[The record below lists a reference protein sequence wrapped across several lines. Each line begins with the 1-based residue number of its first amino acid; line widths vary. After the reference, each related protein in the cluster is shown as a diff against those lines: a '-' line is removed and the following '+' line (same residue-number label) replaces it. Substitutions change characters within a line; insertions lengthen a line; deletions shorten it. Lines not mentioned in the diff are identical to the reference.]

1 MCRVYGL
8 YLESAEI
15 LPTTA
20 LRRLLLALLEAEG
33 LRARDVK
40 ALWKSLVAS
49 QAGLRVV
56 LDYATKNA
64 ADIVAK

>member
-1 MCRVYGL
+1 M
-8 YLESAEI
+8 
-15 LPTTA
+15 
-20 LRRLLLALLEAEG
+20 LALLEGEG
-33 LRARDVK
+33 LRARDIK